1 MKLFQLFFLLFT
13 VNNNSLGQSNIAL
26 ANKSVDTF
34 ITSKMKT
41 FKIPGMAVAVVK
53 NGQLIKVST
62 YGMANLEWNSKV
74 TLHTN
79 FQIASCTKLLTSTLL
94 LKAVYNKKIGIN
106 DSIEKYIG
114 PLPVAWKG
122 LQIKHLIS
130 HSSGLKEFK
139 NDPYAS
145 TASVVQALKDSAL
158 EYIPGNG
165 QHYAQADFMLMG
177 YILEKIYGK
186 PFTKLLHDEIAVPLK
201 MYDGGYDMEQKAGSF
216 LRTELIKEKVTTYY
230 EADGRSYAYK
240 FIYPQFTYTAGGY
253 FASIS
258 DLANWAIGLDRE
270 TLFTKKFSQE
280 YIYERDSIQHQ
291 LSAYTRAGWILENEN
306 GIQYAGHSG
315 GPGLADILRFPEAGY
330 TFIVLTN
337 DGEVLP
343 YFARAIASFY
353 ITNLPAKLKIEKFE
367 R

>member
-1 MKLFQLFFLLFT
+1 M
-13 VNNNSLGQSNIAL
+13 
-26 ANKSVDTF
+26 
-34 ITSKMKT
+34 
-41 FKIPGMAVAVVK
+41 
-53 NGQLIKVST
+53 
-62 YGMANLEWNSKV
+62 
-74 TLHTN
+74 
-79 FQIASCTKLLTSTLL
+79 
-94 LKAVYNKKIGIN
+94 
-106 DSIEKYIG
+106 
-114 PLPVAWKG
+114 
-122 LQIKHLIS
+122 QIKHLIS
-130 HSSGLKEFK
+130 HSSGLKEFTG
-139 NDPYAS
+139 NPYAS
-145 TASVVQALKDSAL
+145 TASVVKALKDSAL

-186 PFTKLLHDEIAVPLK
+186 PFTKLLHDEITDPLK
-201 MYDGGYDMEQKAGSF
+201 MHDGGYDMEQKKGSF
-216 LRTELIKEKVTTYY
+216 LRTDLIKEKVTTYY
-230 EADGRSYAYK
+230 DADGRSFAYK

-270 TLFTKKFSQE
+270 TLFTKKFSEE
-280 YIYERDSIQHQ
+280 YIYGRDSIKQQ
-291 LSAYTRAGWILENEN
+291 LSAYTKAGWILENEN

-353 ITNLPAKLKIEKFE
+353 IKNLPAKLK
-367 R
+367 